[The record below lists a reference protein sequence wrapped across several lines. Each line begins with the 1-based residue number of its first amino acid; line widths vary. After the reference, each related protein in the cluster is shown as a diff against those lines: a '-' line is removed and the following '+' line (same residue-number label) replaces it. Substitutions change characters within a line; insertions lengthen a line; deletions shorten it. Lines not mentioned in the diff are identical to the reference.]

1 MAILIVLAVS
11 ILVVSL
17 GLWGVASPAG
27 LLAFAR
33 RWQSRTGFWAAF
45 AFRLLF
51 GGALWWVAP
60 LTRMPLGIQVLAA
73 ATVISGL
80 ALPLMGYSRYLSLLS
95 WWSGRSPGFVRAWCC
110 AALAVGVF
118 IFWSLVV

>member
-1 MAILIVLAVS
+1 MAILIVVAIS
-11 ILVVSL
+11 ILIVGL
-17 GLWGVASPAG
+17 GLWGVASPAS

-33 RWQSRTGFWAAF
+33 RWQSRTGFWVAF

-51 GGALWWVAP
+51 GGTLWWVAP
-60 LTRMPLGIQVLAA
+60 SSRAPLGIQVLAA

-95 WWSGRSPGFVRAWCC
+95 WWSGLSPGFVRVWCC
-110 AALAVGVF
+110 AALAVGIF
-118 IFWSLVV
+118 IFWSVIG

>member
-1 MAILIVLAVS
+1 VAILIVVAVS
-11 ILVVSL
+11 VLVVGL

-27 LLAFAR
+27 LLAFVR
-33 RWQSRTGFWAAF
+33 RWQSKTGFWVAF

-60 LTRMPLGIQVLAA
+60 SSRVPLGIQVLAA

-110 AALAVGVF
+110 AALAVGGF
-118 IFWSLVV
+118 IFWAVIA

>member
-1 MAILIVLAVS
+1 MAILIVVAVS
-11 ILVVSL
+11 ILVVGL
-17 GLWGVASPAG
+17 GLWGVASPAS

-33 RWQSRTGFWAAF
+33 RWQSKTGFWVAF

-51 GGALWWVAP
+51 GGALWLVAP
-60 LTRMPLGIQVLAA
+60 SSRVPLAIQVLGA

-95 WWSGRSPGFVRAWCC
+95 WWSGRSPGFVRVWCC
-110 AALAVGVF
+110 AALAFGIF
-118 IFWSLVV
+118 ILWSVTA